1 MKVAVIGCGAIG
13 GLLLGYLSDKAV
25 DILGVVR
32 DSQSLAF
39 SEQGLLIEGV
49 RGKKEYK
56 VKADTKLKERVDLA
70 IFSTKIND
78 IEEAIKDNLDYL
90 KDAIVF
96 TTQNGIAAD
105 YILSKYFPKERI
117 ITGIVMFGAT
127 FYPPNKVIHNF
138 EGELIMGNIFDKE
151 SSSFEK
157 VKELIEKTFTVS
169 ELDNIKG
176 AKYLKVFIN
185 LNNCIPAILGLSMQE
200 AFGDL
205 ELAELAICLNKEAY
219 QVVTKSGIELAGLPT
234 YPKERL
240 QGLVSME
247 RFEASKLFSKIM
259 TSLSDK
265 PLYGSILQ
273 SIKRGRKSEI
283 DYINGEIVDLARKND
298 LKAPLNEKIVELVH
312 MVEQTN
318 KFLSKEDLK
327 DILQR
332 EASRMSDYND

>member
-1 MKVAVIGCGAIG
+1 MKIAVIGCGAIG
-13 GLLLGYLSDKAV
+13 GLLLGYLSHKGL
-25 DILGVVR
+25 DISGVVR
-32 DSQSLAF
+32 DSQSSAF
-39 SEQGLLIEGV
+39 DEQGLLIEGI
-49 RGKKEYK
+49 RGQKEYK
-56 VKADTKLKERVDLA
+56 VKTDTKLKEKVDLA

-78 IEEAIKDNLDYL
+78 IEEAIKNNLEYL
-90 KDAIVF
+90 KDAIVL

-105 YILSKYFPKERI
+105 YILGKYFPKERI

-138 EGELIMGNIFDKE
+138 EGEFIIGNIFGKE
-151 SSSFEK
+151 VSSFKK
-157 VKELIEKTFTVS
+157 VKELIGKAFTVS
-169 ELDNIKG
+169 ESDNIKG

-185 LNNCIPAILGLSMQE
+185 LNNCIPAIVGSSMQE
-200 AFGDL
+200 AFADL

-219 QVVTKSGIELAGLPT
+219 EVVTKSGIEVSSLPT

-247 RFEASKLFSKIM
+247 KSEAAKLFSKIM

-273 SIKRGRKSEI
+273 SIKRGRRSEI
-283 DYINGEIVDLARKND
+283 DYINGEIVDLARKNN
-298 LKAPLNEKIVELVH
+298 LSAPLNEKIVQLVH
-312 MVEQTN
+312 TVEQTN

-327 DILQR
+327 GVLSY
-332 EASRMSDYND
+332 EKL